1 MAKTTA
7 GGAFPSDE
15 FPPLPRHDKPGIQP
29 THIEPN
35 LTQYAKILNPK
46 PNTPL
51 IPKAPPKPIRDLR
64 RSILGQ
70 CGIKS
75 ECTIGVLDQRHILIR
90 LTTMEDYV
98 HILSTA
104 AFYVKAKETYWQM
117 RTLKLDPW
125 FEPEVETT
133 IGEAIFS
140 IASAVGKPLIVDMA
154 TKNQTRPSC
163 PRVKIEVD
171 LTATLPQRVKINEE
185 DDNTGQIKS
194 KWIKV
199 QYDYIPKYCTECC
212 LQGHDEHNCWAL
224 HLEFGKVIENKSN
237 KQKWMISRK
246 NRYIRDKIGCIEG
259 DVNYHDENTFDA
271 LREEVETGPESKVDK
286 IAEESTKEW
295 VNKTFKESKK
305 IVDQQ
310 TMTKQC
316 EEKVGKPILQ
326 QEIEGESEQTQS
338 LIQKDYD
345 NQGEEIELNEE
356 VVVADKGS
364 IVVYGVD
371 NEEILPLAVHNDDQ
385 NGGQEQKTNL
395 DKGDL
400 TSIINKVALEGD
412 LSPKQVGKLKYT
424 HTR

>member
-1 MAKTTA
+1 MAKTNA
-7 GGAFPSDE
+7 GGAFPPDE

-51 IPKAPPKPIRDLR
+51 IPKVPPKPVIIIHGKPNITWKTSEVKSLIIHDLR
-64 RSILGQ
+64 RSIPGQ

-90 LTTMEDYV
+90 LTTMEDY
-98 HILSTA
+98 
-104 AFYVKAKETYWQM
+104 M
-117 RTLKLDPW
+117 RTLKWDPW
-125 FEPEVETT
+125 FEPKVETT
-133 IGEAIFS
+133 IGVAWISFLDLPPNFFAKVAIFS
-140 IASAVGKPLIVDMA
+140 IASAVGKPLTVDMA

-163 PRVKIEVD
+163 ARVKIEVD
-171 LTATLPQRVKINEE
+171 LTATLPQRVKINEK
-185 DDNTGQIKS
+185 DDNMGQIKS

-224 HLEFGKVIENKSN
+224 HPELYDAREVGIKDDGMQKEMEKQGTAAEHRRILTGGKVIRNKSN
-237 KQKWMISRK
+237 IQKWMVSRK
-246 NRYIRDKIGCIEG
+246 NRYIRDKTGRIEG
-259 DVNYHDENTFDA
+259 EVDYHHENTFDA

-286 IAEESTKEW
+286 IAKESTKEW

-305 IVDQQ
+305 TVDQQ

-326 QEIEGESEQTQS
+326 
-338 LIQKDYD
+338 
-345 NQGEEIELNEE
+345 
-356 VVVADKGS
+356 
-364 IVVYGVD
+364 
-371 NEEILPLAVHNDDQ
+371 
-385 NGGQEQKTNL
+385 
-395 DKGDL
+395 
-400 TSIINKVALEGD
+400 
-412 LSPKQVGKLKYT
+412 
-424 HTR
+424 